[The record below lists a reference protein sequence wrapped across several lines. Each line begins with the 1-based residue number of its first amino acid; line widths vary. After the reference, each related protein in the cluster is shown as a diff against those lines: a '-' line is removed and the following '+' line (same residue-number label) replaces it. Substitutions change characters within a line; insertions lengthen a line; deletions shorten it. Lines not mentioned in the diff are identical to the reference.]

1 MFGPKNGVPA
11 LAAGRLQRWALHLSS
26 YNYTIEF
33 RPTKAHA
40 NADGLS
46 RLPLPA
52 NTDGECLSEVS
63 LYNVSQINTVS
74 VSVVDLC
81 KATRSDP
88 LLSKVYYYL
97 QRGWPKTCPD
107 ALKPFWSRRTEL
119 SIEEGC
125 ILWGIRVLVPK
136 KLQSRVL
143 EMLHEGHMGVFR
155 VKQVSRSHVWWPC
168 IDKDIEQLIKSCK
181 SCQQDQRAPVAAP
194 LHPWIWPSK
203 PWTRIHLDFAGSFM
217 NKTFLI
223 AVDAFSKWPEI
234 IDTSSTT
241 ATNTIKV
248 LREIFSRHGLPEKIV
263 SDNGPQ
269 FISAEFSE
277 FCKVNGIK
285 HFRVAP
291 YHPASNG
298 LAEHMV
304 QTFKQSMHR
313 SNNDGIPFP
322 QRIVNFLLMYRTTP
336 HCITNIA
343 PCELL
348 MGRALR
354 TRLDVLRPNLE
365 SKVCLEQTKQKQSH
379 DQHSKLR
386 NFKPGDTVWIRDFRG
401 TDKWRSGVVIECL
414 GPVSYMVEVQDG
426 SVHKSHVDHIHDR
439 VDNSSVPTSLSTSQS
454 SEESPLVTFPVEHSD
469 SSQQSPP
476 TASTQNSTSS
486 SSVVTPSNT
495 AVRRNPAR
503 DRKPPKRFQN

>member
-1 MFGPKNGVPA
+1 
-11 LAAGRLQRWALHLSS
+11 
-26 YNYTIEF
+26 
-33 RPTKAHA
+33 
-40 NADGLS
+40 
-46 RLPLPA
+46 
-52 NTDGECLSEVS
+52 
-63 LYNVSQINTVS
+63 
-74 VSVVDLC
+74 
-81 KATRSDP
+81 
-88 LLSKVYYYL
+88 
-97 QRGWPKTCPD
+97 
-107 ALKPFWSRRTEL
+107 
-119 SIEEGC
+119 
-125 ILWGIRVLVPK
+125 
-136 KLQSRVL
+136 
-143 EMLHEGHMGVFR
+143 
-155 VKQVSRSHVWWPC
+155 
-168 IDKDIEQLIKSCK
+168 
-181 SCQQDQRAPVAAP
+181 
-194 LHPWIWPSK
+194 
-203 PWTRIHLDFAGSFM
+203 M

-234 IDTSSTT
+234 IDMSSTT

-248 LREIFSRHGLPEKIV
+248 LREIFSRHGLPEQIV

-298 LAEHMV
+298 LAERMV
-304 QTFKQSMHR
+304 QTLKQSMRR

-322 QRIVNFLLMYRTTP
+322 QRLVNFLLMYRTHP
-336 HCITNIA
+336 HCTTNIA

-386 NFKPGDTVWIRDFRG
+386 NFKPDDTVWIRDFHG
-401 TDKWRSGVVIECL
+401 TDKWRSGIVIECL

-426 SVHKSHVDHIHDR
+426 SVHKRHVDHIHDR
-439 VDNSSVPTSLSTSQS
+439 VDNSSVPTSLSTTQS

-486 SSVVTPSNT
+486 SVVTRSNT